1 MKLKSVVRSLLSDA
15 GTGVGPKTDLV
26 AFLQRY
32 SVAERPL
39 AHYACRGSTTEVIRK
54 LLLGLGMKER
64 ADFIV
69 ESSVLDPEFNQI
81 RFPSTGKISEL
92 TANLVAAIRGKE
104 SFFEA
109 LHVAVAGK
117 RLPGA
122 LLDMLPD
129 SESGIVVP
137 AAGQQNPRHLAMRIL
152 KRTKALVPVIA
163 KICQQTPRDSS
174 RFRNLRIALDTA
186 EEFLA
191 ENYDLETGEPLTN
204 NAPYILPVSVLEI
217 YARLAGGLAGPQ
229 GTPPGNALVF
239 KTDTKVAMDLFRLVR
254 IDEAL
259 VWKACLNAP
268 LSYLWNTRHH
278 PSAEGGEETNEAP
291 NLLKTYLFRGMDKVL
306 AANLSNKAGV
316 AVLGNALL
324 IHDEGGDDNVT
335 PALCVANR
343 TDLWDYLV
351 RIYAHAY
358 GVSAGLSCQCH
369 IGVDRQVDCWADK
382 DGICPDA
389 WGYTQQLE
397 DAWKTRVGGGGGSLI
412 AEYAVFLGDDVSSS
426 YSDVYSFL
434 GERSRFQVK
443 FKDDSVKPDFSRY
456 LAKEELGWEWFAMTH
471 LDTTW
476 TDPATLAAARG
487 RHYSTEERAEVLKP
501 LKDMAAE
508 ADPEALAR
516 LSSFTDNAARL
527 SPRMLDDGTPEYT
540 PLSALWEGICV
551 SLRQAWSG
559 HSSDLELVPVEGYRP
574 QRLLL
579 TNVYSGVWTDRSPQ
593 MGSSEDDGTE
603 FPLPWTGHT
612 HNMISVL
619 SALEDTE
626 EDKAALTA
634 ALDRMCAGSLEQV
647 RFSKRTE
654 GSKRHY
660 ALIVETNIDAAKFL
674 PNIDGAL
681 LGKRLGTVFLQ
692 TMLRGGCNPAC
703 AFDDSAMCDSAQ
715 MRVADFH
722 SAMEGCVHRLMAAQ
736 LSSASRSGDF
746 RLPNGVYNTT
756 GPIAANLI
764 VCSRMDARGRLI
776 IIFSCSGDPSTY
788 GRMVYRWRCGAPVA
802 TATIMESLA
811 EREGA
816 GDDKT
821 VFVIAPNERGSLK
834 KADDILRRQMCSRST
849 DYHGDDGRGSNS
861 GSEGHAGPLFR
872 MPLREVGD
880 VPWTAPVREWFLRH
894 SSAINCAHVFNEE

>member
-1 MKLKSVVRSLLSDA
+1 MKLKSVVKSLLSDA
-15 GTGVGPKTDLV
+15 EVGVGPKTDLV

-39 AHYACRGSTTEVIRK
+39 THYACRGKTTEVIRK

-64 ADFIV
+64 TDFIV
-69 ESSVLDPEFNQI
+69 ESSILDPEFNQI

-92 TANLVAAIRGKE
+92 IANLVAATRGKE

-109 LHVAVAGK
+109 LHVAIAGK
-117 RLPGA
+117 RPPDA

-174 RFRNLRIALDTA
+174 RIKNLRVALDTA

-204 NAPYILPVSVLEI
+204 DAPYILPVSVLEI

-229 GTPPGNALVF
+229 GTPPGDALVF

-268 LSYLWNTRHH
+268 LSYLWNTGL
-278 PSAEGGEETNEAP
+278 PSVEGGEETNETNKAS
-291 NLLKTYLFRGMDKVL
+291 NLLKTYLFRGMDKVIT
-306 AANLSNKAGV
+306 ANLSNKAGV

-324 IHDEGGDDNVT
+324 IHDKGGDDNVT
-335 PALCVANR
+335 PALCVANIA
-343 TDLWDYLV
+343 DLWDYLV
-351 RIYAHAY
+351 RIYALAY

-382 DGICPDA
+382 DGIPPDA
-389 WGYTQQLE
+389 WHYTQKLE
-397 DAWKTRVGGGGGSLI
+397 NAWKTRVGSGGGSLI
-412 AEYAVFLGDDVSSS
+412 AEYAVFLGDDVSTS

-434 GERSRFQVK
+434 GGGSRFQVR
-443 FKDDSVKPDFSRY
+443 FKDDSGKPDFSKY
-456 LAKEELGWEWFAMTH
+456 LTKEELGWEWFAMTH

-476 TDPATLAAARG
+476 TDPVALAAVRV
-487 RHYSTEERAEVLKP
+487 RHYITEERVEVLKP
-501 LKDMAAE
+501 LKAMAAR
-508 ADPEALAR
+508 ADPEALAK
-516 LSSFTDNAARL
+516 LSSFADNTARL

-559 HSSDLELVPVEGYRP
+559 HSSYLELVPVEGYRSS
-574 QRLLL
+574 RLLL
-579 TNVYSGVWTDRSPQ
+579 TNVYSGVWTDRSPV
-593 MGSSEDDGTE
+593 MGSPEDDGTE
-603 FPLPWTGHT
+603 FPQPWTGHT
-612 HNMISVL
+612 HNMS
-619 SALEDTE
+619 SALDDTE

-674 PNIDGAL
+674 LSIDRAL

-703 AFDDSAMCDSAQ
+703 AFDDFAMRDSAQ

-746 RLPNGVYNTT
+746 RLPNGVYDTT
-756 GPIAANLI
+756 GPIAENLT

-849 DYHGDDGRGSNS
+849 DYHGDDGRGSTS

-872 MPLREVGD
+872 MPIREVGD
-880 VPWTAPVREWFLRH
+880 VPWTAPAREWFLRH
-894 SSAINCAHVFNEE
+894 SSAINCAHVFEEL